1 MKMKEVRIR
10 QISGQEVADVASSIS
25 EVLRDSEAHD
35 NVDIDIMALSMLQ
48 VAVAMLVWAELP
60 KATIQ
65 TIADEMWEK
74 SLLVKDKMEKDGMQ

>member
-1 MKMKEVRIR
+1 MKEVRIR